1 MRFSLIFVERGRD
14 VEALRLTLANQLW
27 EVS

>member
-1 MRFSLIFVERGRD
+1 MRFSLILVERGRD
-14 VEALRLTLANQLW
+14 LEALRLTLASQLW